1 MSMLQV
7 STNQQNI
14 QEKKNS
20 FVSGKRKE
28 ENNTSIKYK
37 GDSLTTQMFK
47 SLMENKGTG

>member
-37 GDSLTTQMFK
+37 GDSLTTQMLSTQWK
-47 SLMENKGTG
+47 IRG